1 MKLNL
6 EIKITVKN
14 IGDENQLQITTNE
27 STKLNDVLV
36 TLKMAERELQSQM
49 QEAFK
54 KTNQNATEWFTTATL
69 KEIYDETN

>member
-1 MKLNL
+1 MKLNI

-36 TLKMAERELQSQM
+36 TLKMAERQLQSQM

-54 KTNQNATEWFTTATL
+54 KTNQNATEWFTTVTL

>member
-1 MKLNL
+1 MKLNI

-14 IGDENQLQITTNE
+14 IGDENQLQISTNE
-27 STKLNDVLV
+27 KTKLNDVFV
-36 TLKMAERELQSQM
+36 ALKMAEKELQSQM

-54 KTNQNATEWFTTATL
+54 KTKQEPEEWFTTVTL